1 MTRACASGAMDS
13 LTPLAGSGGVV
24 TTVDNEREPYEV
36 LDDLMSVVEALCP
49 RWPPRGIFRGAGR
62 FLL

>member
-1 MTRACASGAMDS
+1 MKRTENQDS
-13 LTPLAGSGGVV
+13 EAPPTDVGSH
-24 TTVDNEREPYEV
+24 TVSTHSEGDPYKA

-49 RWPPRGIFRGAGR
+49 TWPPRENFRETDK

>member
-1 MTRACASGAMDS
+1 MPRNDQKSSSGSEA
-13 LTPLAGSGGVV
+13 PLAAGGGV
-24 TTVDNEREPYEV
+24 TVPISSEREPYEV

-49 RWPPRGIFRGAGR
+49 RWPPRENFRETDK